1 MKNILKQLKGYFLP
15 PILASILL
23 PLNLSA
29 STNNWIAQSPIDST
43 KVDTISKQV
52 INIYLAKGLEARKL
66 VLVLRERI
74 QLDSQIISTKDTII
88 TKYQLIDKEW
98 ATRLKGKEKEL
109 VETLEREKKEYFWK
123 RVFQATTI
131 FFAFLYLS
139 K

>member
-1 MKNILKQLKGYFLP
+1 MKNILKQLKGYFL
-15 PILASILL
+15 LLTLLNILL
-23 PLNLSA
+23 PKNLSA

-109 VETLEREKKEYFWK
+109 KSCFGCL
-123 RVFQATTI
+123 
-131 FFAFLYLS
+131 
-139 K
+139 

>member
-1 MKNILKQLKGYFLP
+1 LKEYSLL
-15 PILASILL
+15 LTLLSILL
-23 PLNLSA
+23 PKNLSGN
-29 STNNWIAQSPIDST
+29 TENWIIKPVTDTS

-88 TKYQLIDKEW
+88 TKYQLVDREW
-98 ATRLKGKEKEL
+98 ATKFKDKEKEL
-109 VETLEREKKEYFWK
+109 VDIIKKEHREYFWK
-123 RVFQATTI
+123 RVFQVTTV
-131 FFAFLYLS
+131 FFAFLYVG